1 MLKMNKISNRNE
13 TFYKQ
18 KMNIETKLT
27 KPELTFKV
35 DFPLSKKSIFTLIQ
49 NLYSLKCFATKQR
62 IILIWFQW
70 HNIV

>member
-35 DFPLSKKSIFTLIQ
+35 DFPLSKSR
-49 NLYSLKCFATKQR
+49 YSR
-62 IILIWFQW
+62 
-70 HNIV
+70 